1 MGINEKNSRWRDKG
15 TEIKQSIK
23 AQLIYL
29 TGKIL
34 KVLNVGAFLTNKYND
49 VDLVTIEFELIQ
61 NEIDID
67 SIEEIKWRESEKE
80 YLGFGVLVAND
91 KINELVQAV
100 KQLNKKL
107 EKK

>member
-1 MGINEKNSRWRDKG
+1 M
-15 TEIKQSIK
+15 K

-34 KVLNVGAFLTNKYND
+34 KILNIGFFLTNKYND
-49 VDLVTIEFELIQ
+49 ANLVTAEFELIQ
-61 NEIDID
+61 DEIDID
-67 SIEEIKWRESEKE
+67 SIENYKQEHKE
-80 YLGFGVLVAND
+80 RCIDIDIRN

-107 EKK
+107 EVK